1 MKEEPMGNEAVRNEA
16 VRNEAGGTKGM
27 ARRLAVLVLAAG
39 LLAGCA
45 GSSGSGTAAGDA
57 SGEQGASRQVTI
69 LVAAAASLK
78 NAFEQQLIPM
88 FEEQHPGVEVE
99 GIYDSSG
106 RLQTQIEE
114 GLETDVFL
122 SAAMKQMDALD
133 QEGRLV
139 PGTRVSLLENR
150 IVLIVPAGGEEGF
163 REFGDIAY
171 AESIVLGDPTSVPA
185 GQYAREALEAMGI
198 WDRIQDRISLGT
210 SVTEVL
216 NQVAAGSGD
225 AGIVYATDAAG
236 MADQV
241 TVVAEAP
248 EGCLKEAVL
257 YPAAVVKGTAR
268 EGEARAFLEF
278 LQSEEA
284 ARVFEEYG
292 FSVTDRQQE

>member
-1 MKEEPMGNEAVRNEA
+1 
-16 VRNEAGGTKGM
+16 M

-114 GLETDVFL
+114 GLEADVFL

-133 QEGRLV
+133 QEGLLV

-163 REFGDIAY
+163 REFGDIA
-171 AESIVLGDPTSVPA
+171 
-185 GQYAREALEAMGI
+185 
-198 WDRIQDRISLGT
+198 
-210 SVTEVL
+210 
-216 NQVAAGSGD
+216 
-225 AGIVYATDAAG
+225 
-236 MADQV
+236 
-241 TVVAEAP
+241 
-248 EGCLKEAVL
+248 
-257 YPAAVVKGTAR
+257 
-268 EGEARAFLEF
+268 
-278 LQSEEA
+278 
-284 ARVFEEYG
+284 
-292 FSVTDRQQE
+292 